1 MIGFT
6 LIYSDSVRK
15 TLKKL
20 PKDRQI
26 EIVKKLDLLPIN
38 PMLLDIVKMKGY
50 ENTYRIRIGKYR
62 VIIVADF
69 ARFGTSYFTL
79 MKNRLL
85 SMLVISATISTLSSL
100 LCLII

>member
-38 PMLLDIVKMKGY
+38 PMLLDIAKMKGY

-62 VIIVADF
+62 VIIVVDF
-69 ARFGTSYFTL
+69 VKR
-79 MKNRLL
+79 
-85 SMLVISATISTLSSL
+85 VIKVVKLDVRGRIGY
-100 LCLII
+100 

>member
-1 MIGFT
+1 MIGFA

-15 TLKKL
+15 NLKKL

-50 ENTYRIRIGKYR
+50 ENTYMIRIGKYR
-62 VIIVADF
+62 VIIVVDF
-69 ARFGTSYFTL
+69 A
-79 MKNRLL
+79 KRLIKVVKL
-85 SMLVISATISTLSSL
+85 DVRGRIGY
-100 LCLII
+100 

>member
-15 TLKKL
+15 NLKKL

-62 VIIVADF
+62 VIIVVDF
-69 ARFGTSYFTL
+69 V
-79 MKNRLL
+79 KRLIKVVKL
-85 SMLVISATISTLSSL
+85 DVRGRIGY
-100 LCLII
+100 

>member
-62 VIIVADF
+62 VIIVVDF
-69 ARFGTSYFTL
+69 A
-79 MKNRLL
+79 KRLIKVVKL
-85 SMLVISATISTLSSL
+85 DVRGRIGY
-100 LCLII
+100 

>member
-15 TLKKL
+15 GLKKL

-38 PMLLDIVKMKGY
+38 PVLLDIVKMKGY
-50 ENTYRIRIGKYR
+50 ENTYRVRIGKYR
-62 VIIVADF
+62 IIITVDF
-69 ARFGTSYFTL
+69 AR
-79 MKNRLL
+79 K
-85 SMLVISATISTLSSL
+85 
-100 LCLII
+100 LIKVAKLDVRGRIDY

>member
-15 TLKKL
+15 ALKKL

-38 PMLLDIVKMKGY
+38 PVLLDIVKMKGY
-50 ENTYRIRIGKYR
+50 ENTYRVRIGKYR
-62 VIIVADF
+62 IIITVDF
-69 ARFGTSYFTL
+69 AR
-79 MKNRLL
+79 K
-85 SMLVISATISTLSSL
+85 
-100 LCLII
+100 LIKVAKLDVRGRIGY